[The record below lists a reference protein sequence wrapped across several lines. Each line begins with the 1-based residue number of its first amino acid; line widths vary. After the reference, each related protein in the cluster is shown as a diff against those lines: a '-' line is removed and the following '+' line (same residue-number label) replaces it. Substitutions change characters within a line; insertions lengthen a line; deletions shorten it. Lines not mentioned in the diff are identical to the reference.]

1 MNQHNCI
8 RSNLAF
14 YLMLLSFCFLQ
25 SCTTKIK
32 QVVTTT
38 VKVSTSTQSTHGDN
52 EYSVQALITTEAQG
66 EKVIKEHI
74 EDVNALAEPQEMKED
89 VTSKDKHAESKHKV
103 LVQHTTDNMLTP
115 ITRQQSLKSK
125 ILHSALQ
132 QERNKL
138 ITNNIN
144 NLIINK
150 APHGQILIQTIQQAL
165 KTTTKDTLLFKR
177 LDLQEQ
183 DFIQLTYHP
192 FFREKCKKLICFES
206 PIPMQKSIL
215 DALSKSLQGTQI
227 EEVHLVSNYID
238 SSAIVAFLNNL
249 KYTKVRVLN
258 LSNNGLLCNMVELSN
273 ALIGTNVYTLD
284 LSNNFISIPMECAN
298 LVGRNLYRTQIR
310 YLDLMANPI
319 ESKVQQFLMQNFN
332 IIHWKFLQL
341 IFLELF

>member
-1 MNQHNCI
+1 M
-8 RSNLAF
+8 
-14 YLMLLSFCFLQ
+14 Q

-32 QVVTTT
+32 QVATTT

-52 EYSVQALITTEAQG
+52 EYPVPTLITTKSQQQT
-66 EKVIKEHI
+66 VIKESVEGI
-74 EDVNALAEPQEMKED
+74 DVLTDHQGRKEE
-89 VTSKDKHAESKHKV
+89 VSCEGKYVKSKYKV
-103 LVQHTTDNMLTP
+103 LVQHNTNHALALT
-115 ITRQQSLKSK
+115 TRQRSLKNIS
-125 ILHSALQ
+125 LHSALQ

-150 APHGQILIQTIQQAL
+150 APHGQILIQAIQQAL

-183 DFIQLTYHP
+183 DFIQLAYHP
-192 FFREKCKKLICFES
+192 FFKEKCKKLICFES
-206 PIPMQKSIL
+206 PIPMQKSTL
-215 DALSKSLQGTQI
+215 NALSRSLQGTQI
-227 EEVHLVSNYID
+227 EEVHLVGTYIY